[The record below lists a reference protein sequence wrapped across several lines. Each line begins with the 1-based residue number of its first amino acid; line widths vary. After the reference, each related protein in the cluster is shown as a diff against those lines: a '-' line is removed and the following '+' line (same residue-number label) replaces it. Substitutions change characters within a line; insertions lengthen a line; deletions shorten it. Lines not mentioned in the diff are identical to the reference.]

1 MSVPAADNLRLS
13 AVGLL
18 GQHLSVV
25 ADLLEA
31 IEALHQPTRAED
43 GFAGEYHY
51 CQECCMDWP
60 CATYRLLRPPVPAEE
75 TLPNTQVQ
83 P

>member
-31 IEALHQPTRAED
+31 IDALPDEAVIED
-43 GFAGEYHY
+43 GWFIRSPAYNAGWRDAMR
-51 CQECCMDWP
+51 QVK
-60 CATYRLLRPPVPAEE
+60 ALLHPE
-75 TLPNTQVQ
+75 VQ